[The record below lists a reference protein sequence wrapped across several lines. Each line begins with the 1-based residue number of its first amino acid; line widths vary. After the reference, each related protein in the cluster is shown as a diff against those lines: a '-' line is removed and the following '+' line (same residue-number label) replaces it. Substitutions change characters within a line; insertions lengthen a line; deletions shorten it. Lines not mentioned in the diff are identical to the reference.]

1 MAVGVKEDHN
11 EEGGDPS
18 ETGTADDFSG
28 VFGNP
33 GDEAGLAQRRGERH
47 EAAHP
52 EHGVVGPFSERMS
65 CHERTLAISMIA
77 MASMAIGVAP
87 RCVQLPVAQ
96 STRHMTKTKASTFS
110 SFDIGPMA
118 ASSFPRVRVHWEWL

>member
-52 EHGVVGPFSERMS
+52 EHGVVGPFFRKNVLPRENFGNQHDCDGEHGDRS
-65 CHERTLAISMIA
+65 CAQMRPAARSPEHETHDEDKGKHLFI
-77 MASMAIGVAP
+77 
-87 RCVQLPVAQ
+87 L
-96 STRHMTKTKASTFS
+96 
-110 SFDIGPMA
+110 
-118 ASSFPRVRVHWEWL
+118 